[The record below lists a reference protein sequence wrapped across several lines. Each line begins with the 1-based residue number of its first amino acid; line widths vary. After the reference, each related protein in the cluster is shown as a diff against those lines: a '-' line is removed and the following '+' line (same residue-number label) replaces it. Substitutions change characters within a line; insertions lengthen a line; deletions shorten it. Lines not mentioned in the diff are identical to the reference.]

1 MREVAIVGAGNLGGA
16 VAHLLAKRDAVRTVT
31 LIDDNGRAAA
41 GQALD
46 IAEAAPIETFST
58 RVNGTEDLYRA
69 AAASVVVIAD
79 RFGSG
84 GDWQGEEALMLLKRL
99 TGIAV
104 NAVILCAGAGQRE
117 LIDRGVGEL
126 KLASGRLFGTA
137 PEALAAAARA
147 LIAVAGD
154 GSPLDVSI
162 AILGVPPSHTVI
174 AWEDA
179 TIGGFRLTGRVDEPT
194 RRGLAARIAAL
205 WPPGPHALAAA
216 AVKAIEVMAGRSR
229 RTVTCFVGSDRAAGI
244 RTRAAAFP
252 VRLGRTGIVQRIA
265 PSLSVAERVALETA
279 INL

>member
-1 MREVAIVGAGNLGGA
+1 VREVAIIGAGNLGGA
-16 VAHLLAKRDAVRTVT
+16 VAHLLAERDAVRTVT
-31 LIDDNGRAAA
+31 LIDDGGRAAA
-41 GQALD
+41 GKALD

-58 RVNGTEDLYRA
+58 RVDGTADLSRA
-69 AAASVVVIAD
+69 AGASVIVIAD

-84 GDWQGEEALMLLKRL
+84 GEWEGEEALMLLKRMAG
-99 TGIAV
+99 TAT
-104 NAVILCAGAGQRE
+104 NAVILCAGAAQRE

-137 PEALAAAARA
+137 PEAFAGGVRA
-147 LIAVAGD
+147 LIALAGD

-179 TIGGFRLTGRVDEPT
+179 TIGGFRLTSLIDEPA
-194 RRGLAARIAAL
+194 RRRLAARIVAL

-216 AVKAIEVMAGRSR
+216 AVKAIDVMAGRSR
-229 RTVTCFVGSDRAAGI
+229 RTVTCFVGPDRAAGI

-252 VRLGRTGIVQRIA
+252 VRLGPTGIVQLVT
-265 PSLSVAERVALETA
+265 PSLSVAERVALENA
-279 INL
+279 ISL